1 MSVGSFTDRCDEHLW
16 EVRNSRQQTQKI
28 SGKVIPLK
36 EIRLKMPKGR
46 NDAFI
51 PVVKPVQF
59 KSKKHIIDP
68 YLLGALIGDGCMMA
82 GYPSITS
89 IDNGILERISS
100 LLPKDMHLNKFKVYE
115 GKAAAYSIVKKKRNS
130 IIKNVIT
137 EELKRLGLMYKKAL
151 DKFIPDEYL
160 FDSVENRVKLLQGLM
175 DTDGTASKTHVEF
188 DTSSEKL
195 KNDFVELVQSLGGT
209 CNVAERM
216 PKYIGKSG
224 QLPALSYRIVVKLP
238 NEIVPFSLKRKASV
252 VKARTK
258 YFPSR
263 SIQKVEYLGDMPTKC
278 ISVKSKSHLYVT
290 DDYIVTH
297 NTYLAKAIAECILHQ
312 DAQQINCSQWTSPIE
327 IRGGQTITGYKEGVL
342 IIGWANGSVLILD
355 ELPKLDPNTAG
366 LLNEALAETAA
377 MPKYDKEGKV
387 IAKTIPYITNGRGQR
402 IYKGEGLRAVQYAA
416 RSNKAQSY
424 PAWYE
429 EQVKN
434 NALEEIAHE
443 FRFSV
448 IATGNTDMKTVSNK
462 YSGNQRQ
469 DYSLVDRFAGSFYEV
484 VAEKETEMQLIYPYV
499 YRIADAMR
507 SFLNTRPD
515 AIESISLRTMLNFNR
530 TYEQD
535 MLASIA
541 SPFADKVFDNAG
553 KKIKTTKTLKDA
565 VDSFV
570 NGLPDDLR
578 KGLLSFEPY
587 TEAIKYP
594 SQKDEFKTAFIDR
607 YNLDPETE
615 QPVVK

>member
-1 MSVGSFTDRCDEHLW
+1 MPLIDEQLLNDIVNSVKRELLA
-16 EVRNSRQQTQKI
+16 NRQ
-28 SGKVIPLK
+28 
-36 EIRLKMPKGR
+36 
-46 NDAFI
+46 F
-51 PVVKPVQF
+51 
-59 KSKKHIIDP
+59 
-68 YLLGALIGDGCMMA
+68 
-82 GYPSITS
+82 
-89 IDNGILERISS
+89 ISS
-100 LLPKDMHLNKFKVYE
+100 LLKEIKLKPENIDVNLILKLMAATSNYKTPPVPKTNKPSEVMNIAEGDVCSKPITIGANTLAAKIVADLLVGNNVYLF
-115 GKAAAYSIVKKKRNS
+115 GKA
-130 IIKNVIT
+130 
-137 EELKRLGLMYKKAL
+137 
-151 DKFIPDEYL
+151 
-160 FDSVENRVKLLQGLM
+160 
-175 DTDGTASKTHVEF
+175 GT
-188 DTSSEKL
+188 
-195 KNDFVELVQSLGGT
+195 
-209 CNVAERM
+209 
-216 PKYIGKSG
+216 GK
-224 QLPALSYRIVVKLP
+224 
-238 NEIVPFSLKRKASV
+238 
-252 VKARTK
+252 
-258 YFPSR
+258 
-263 SIQKVEYLGDMPTKC
+263 
-278 ISVKSKSHLYVT
+278 
-290 DDYIVTH
+290 
-297 NTYLAKAIAECILHQ
+297 TYLAKAIAECILHQ

-342 IIGWANGSVLILD
+342 VIGWANGSVLILD

-377 MPKYDKEGKV
+377 MPKYDKDGYV
-387 IAKTIPYITNGRGQR
+387 IANTIPYITNGRGQR
-402 IYKGEGLRAVQYAA
+402 IYKGEGLRAAQYAA

-424 PAWYE
+424 PDWYE
-429 EQVKN
+429 EQVEN
-434 NALEEIAHE
+434 NALEKIAHE

-535 MLASIA
+535 MLAKIS
-541 SPFADKVFDNAG
+541 SPYADKIFDNAG
-553 KKIKTTKTLKDA
+553 KKITTTKTLKDA